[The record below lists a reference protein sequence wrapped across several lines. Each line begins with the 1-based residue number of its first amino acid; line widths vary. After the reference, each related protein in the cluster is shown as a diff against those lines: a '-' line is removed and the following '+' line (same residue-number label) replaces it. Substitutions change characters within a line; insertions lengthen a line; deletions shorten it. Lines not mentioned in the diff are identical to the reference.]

1 MQFLVLG
8 SYSNEALGGFVTSPE
23 DDREAAVGA
32 MMEKLGAKMH
42 SMQFLRGEYDF
53 AIMGE
58 ADSFDDVA
66 AVKMLVAASG
76 AMKDLKIMEVVDMNG
91 IAGKA
96 NAIAGAYR
104 KPGS

>member
-1 MQFLVLG
+1 MQFFVLG
-8 SYSNEALGGFVTSPE
+8 SYSNEALGGFVASPE

-76 AMKDLKIMEVVDMNG
+76 AMKELKIMEVVDING

>member
-1 MQFLVLG
+1 MQFLILG
-8 SYSNEALGGFVTSPE
+8 SYSNEALGGFVDSPD
-23 DDREAAVGA
+23 DDRRAAVSS
-32 MMEKLGAKMH
+32 MMEKAGAKMH
-42 SMQFLRGEYDF
+42 ALHFLRGEYDF

-66 AVKMLVAASG
+66 AVKLLVAASG
-76 AMKDLKIMEVVDMNG
+76 AMKELKIMEVVDMNG

-96 NAIAGAYR
+96 HTIAGAYR

>member
-8 SYSNEALGGFVTSPE
+8 SYSNDALGGVVASPE
-23 DDREAAVGA
+23 DDRRAAVSA
-32 MMEKLGAKMH
+32 MMEKVGAKML
-42 SMQFLRGEYDF
+42 SMHFLRGQYDF

-76 AMKDLKIMEVVDMNG
+76 AMKELTIMEVVD
-91 IAGKA
+91 I
-96 NAIAGAYR
+96 NAIATKASAITGAYR